1 MTPGQASIEY
11 GQDAPWSLSR
21 GELFPNGRRITI
33 KQLLEM
39 SELDETMAA
48 MNYAIETT
56 MAQVNWRHEPR
67 DNGEE
72 SDTEEA
78 LKAAEFADSLLQDME
93 IPLQAYVENALS
105 YLVAGYSLAEIL
117 FRQRTLAEGSRFTDN
132 LWGVRSIVERPQ
144 LTVSEWVAKDGKIV
158 AYKQTTSGSKPPI
171 PLAKSMHLTVKG
183 GPNRP
188 QGKSLFKAAYRMFQL
203 KRRIQDSEAIG
214 IERDLCGLPI
224 MDIPQADIDAAT
236 LRPDTP
242 EGKQAAARIRA
253 AQAAVQDMRL
263 NEAGGLVIPSDVFE
277 SEKDG
282 SATSVRKYNFRIVTS
297 AGSRSIDTRGA
308 IREYDLAIARI
319 AMMQFLRLGDRA
331 GGSYALSDTQSSL
344 ALRSIMAIVQKIAFE
359 WRLKV
364 LTTVFLLN
372 GMDLRYL
379 PELGTTSIT
388 EDSLEEV
395 GAFLE
400 SLASAQE
407 LLEGDDELMEDMKQR
422 LGPRRRRKKIFRRAP
437 AVEKPETEPA
447 DA

>member
-1 MTPGQASIEY
+1 MTPGEASLEHGY
-11 GQDAPWSLSR
+11 DANWSMSR

-48 MNYAIETT
+48 MNYAMETT
-56 MAQVNWRHEPR
+56 MAQVHWRHEPR
-67 DNGEE
+67 ENGEE
-72 SDTEEA
+72 TDSPKAKEA
-78 LKAAEFADSLLQDME
+78 ADFADSLLQDME

-117 FRQRTLAEGSRFTDN
+117 FRQRTLAEGSRFTDG
-132 LWGVRSIVERPQ
+132 LWGVRSIAERPQ
-144 LTVSEWVAKDGKIV
+144 LTISEWVSKGGKVV
-158 AYKQTTSGSKPPI
+158 AYKQNTASGKPPV

-236 LRPDTP
+236 LRPNTP
-242 EGKQAAARIRA
+242 EGKQAAARIKA

-282 SATSVRKYNFRIVTS
+282 AATSVRKYNFRIVTS

-344 ALRSIMAIVQKIAFE
+344 AMRSIMAIVQKIAFE

-379 PELGTTSIT
+379 PDLGTASIT
-388 EDSLEEV
+388 EDSLEAV
-395 GAFLE
+395 GQFLE
-400 SLASAQE
+400 SLASAAE
-407 LLEGDDELMEDMKQR
+407 LLEGDDELMEDMKRR
-422 LGPRRRRKKIFRRAP
+422 LGPRRRRQKTFKA
-437 AVEKPETEPA
+437 KPVPTDPEPA